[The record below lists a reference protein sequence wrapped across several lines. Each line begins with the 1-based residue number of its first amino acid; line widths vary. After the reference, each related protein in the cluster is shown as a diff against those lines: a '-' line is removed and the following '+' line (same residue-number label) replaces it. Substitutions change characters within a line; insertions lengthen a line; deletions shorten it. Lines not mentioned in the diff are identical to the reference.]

1 MRAATG
7 SCPGERGSAGHG
19 QAEATHLHL
28 LPELLGTMLGK
39 WHICHVL

>member
-19 QAEATHLHL
+19 QAEATHLYL

-39 WHICHVL
+39 WHICQVL